1 MSAARRNR
9 RAQRH
14 LPTSPPGLDR
24 LRDARHAIDPERVY
38 PMRMSDGGVFMV
50 SGSALLETADAM
62 VALGDAIQAGD
73 GPRVRTA
80 LELVRVNQ
88 EQTAAVILCTKV
100 GHAACTPPPGYLTT
114 VCSHC
119 GSAVWI
125 SPKNHGRIASL
136 GARPLCSDC
145 VPPPGR

>member
-1 MSAARRNR
+1 MSASRSR

-14 LPTSPPGLDR
+14 LPTPPPGLDR
-24 LRDARHAIDPERVY
+24 LRDARRAIDPERVY
-38 PMRMSDGGVFMV
+38 PMLMPDGDVFLV
-50 SGSALLETADAM
+50 SSSALLETADAM
-62 VALGDAIQAGD
+62 IALGDAMQAGD
-73 GPRVRTA
+73 EAGTRAA
-80 LELVRVNQ
+80 LERVRVNQ
-88 EQTAAVILCTKV
+88 ERTDAVILCTKV
-100 GHAACTPPPGYLTT
+100 GHAACAPPPGYLTT
-114 VCSHC
+114 DCTRC